1 MYYEVKILALALV
14 HMQNFLPHGKKMIAF
29 VKALAI

>member
-1 MYYEVKILALALV
+1 LALV

-29 VKALAI
+29 VKALAIW